1 MVSLKDRFDQEGVV
15 EALLR
20 QRLVRGDRQFAVRLA
35 EAGKTSEFAP
45 GAILIEQGT
54 WENDLHFI
62 LAGEFE
68 VLINGQYKQTR
79 VAGEAVGELAGLNR
93 SRPRTA
99 TLRATKESLVLSIGL
114 TELNQIVGTDV
125 DFWKA
130 TADVV
135 ADQLDHRNREV
146 GAANEHPRIFVI
158 SSKEGL
164 PVARQVR
171 QNLDADEMPVYLWD
185 HGTFAVSEY
194 PISSLEDAIERAD
207 FTIAVAKADDMLV
220 LRGETNKVAR
230 DNVHFEYGISV
241 GRLGRERSFLLVEAD
256 AKIRLPSDL
265 AGLTTLRYQGGDQ
278 DKMERSVAKACDQA
292 RQRIEFIGVRRD
304 RKAT

>member
-1 MVSLKDRFDQEGVV
+1 MASLKDRFDQDGIV

-20 QRLVRGDRQFAVRLA
+20 QRLVRSDRDLAQKIA
-35 EAGKTSEFAP
+35 EAGQTAEYTK
-45 GAILIEQGT
+45 GAILIEQGS

-68 VLINGQYKQTR
+68 VLVNGQYKQTR

-99 TLRATKESLVLSIGL
+99 TVIATKESLVLNISL
-114 TELNQIVGTDV
+114 TELNQIVGNDV

-130 TADVV
+130 TADAV
-135 ADQLDHRNREV
+135 ADQLDHRNQEV
-146 GAANEHPRIFVI
+146 GAANEYPRIFVI

-171 QNLDADEMPVYLWD
+171 QNLDSDEMPVYLWD

-207 FTIAVAKADDMLV
+207 FTIAIAKADDILV
-220 LRGETNKVAR
+220 MRGESSKVPR

-241 GRLGRERSFLLVEAD
+241 GHLGRERSFLLVEAD
-256 AKIRLPSDL
+256 AEIRLASDL
-265 AGLTTLRYQGGDQ
+265 AGLTTLRYQGSDK

-292 RQRIEFIGVRRD
+292 RERIEFVGVRRD
-304 RKAT
+304 RKAR

>member
-1 MVSLKDRFDQEGVV
+1 MTNLKDRFDRDGVV

-20 QRLVRGDRQFAVRLA
+20 QQLVRSNRQLARKLA
-35 EAGKTSEFAP
+35 EAGQSVEYAP
-45 GAILIEQGT
+45 NSTLIDQGS

-68 VLINGQYKQTR
+68 VLVNGQHKQIR
-79 VAGEAVGELAGLNR
+79 IAGEAVGELAGLNR

-99 TLRATKESLVLSIGL
+99 TVRATKESLVLSVGQ
-114 TELNQIVGTDV
+114 TALNQIVGTDA

-130 TADVV
+130 MADAV
-135 ADQLDHRNREV
+135 AGQLDHRNQEV

-171 QNLDADEMPVYLWD
+171 QHLDADEMPVYLWD
-185 HGTFAVSEY
+185 NGTFAVSEY
-194 PISSLEDAIERAD
+194 PVSSLEDAIERAD
-207 FTIAVAKADDMLV
+207 FTIAVVKADDILI
-220 LRGETNKVAR
+220 LRSESSKVAR
-230 DNVHFEYGISV
+230 DNVHFEYGISI

-256 AKIRLPSDL
+256 ANIRLPSDL
-265 AGLTTLRYQGGDQ
+265 AEMTTLRYQGSDQ

-292 RQRIEFIGVRRD
+292 PQRIKFIGVRRD
-304 RKAT
+304 RKAG

>member
-1 MVSLKDRFDQEGVV
+1 MGSLKDRFDQDGIV

-20 QRLVRGDRQFAVRLA
+20 QRLVRSDRDLAQKLA
-35 EAGKTSEFAP
+35 EAGQTAEYAP
-45 GAILIEQGT
+45 GGVLIEQGS

-79 VAGEAVGELAGLNR
+79 IPGEAVGELAGLNR

-130 TADVV
+130 AADTV
-135 ADQLDHRNREV
+135 ADQLDHRNQEV

-158 SSKEGL
+158 SSNEGL

-171 QNLDADEMPVYLWD
+171 QNLDGDEMPVYLWD

-207 FTIAVAKADDMLV
+207 FTIAVAKADDIRV
-220 LRGETNKVAR
+220 LRGDSSKVAR
-230 DNVHFEYGISV
+230 DNVHIEYGISV

-265 AGLTTLRYQGGDQ
+265 AGLTTLRYQGGNQ
-278 DKMERSVAKACDQA
+278 DKIERSVAKACDQA

-304 RKAT
+304 RKAR